1 MKRKDIANF
10 VSAALE
16 EQMQMDLSNVG
27 LDDDLGDTIGLDS
40 LGKLE
45 LLVVVEDK
53 FDMTFLEASTE
64 SASTINAMIDM
75 TLAELA
81 RQNEAA

>member
-1 MKRKDIANF
+1 MKRKDIEDF
-10 VSAALE
+10 VRAALE
-16 EQMQMDLSNVG
+16 EQMQMDLPNVG

-64 SASTINAMIDM
+64 SASTINSMIDM

>member
-1 MKRKDIANF
+1 MKRKDIADF
-10 VSAALE
+10 VRAALE

>member
-1 MKRKDIANF
+1 MKRKNIADF
-10 VSAALE
+10 VRAALE

-53 FDMTFLEASTE
+53 FDITFLEASTE